1 MAPGIGHRRLRPAR
15 FKLERYTQHDLAAI
29 PPPEPSVPPSDS
41 TRPPADGGNLV
52 SRLPP
57 ELTTTI
63 LLYLDLNSLL
73 TLRLINTLYRT
84 LIDSLHPYTLLKQH
98 APHTL
103 RILHKVQLASHF
115 PLHQL
120 YSEFRHPHCRAC
132 GAFGPLVFL
141 PTLTRC
147 CHRCLWTRAR
157 FQVARI
163 GFLVDHLVD
172 QFPGDL
178 APEELEALVA
188 LLKQLPTVHVF
199 PGAYGRDPLHFDII
213 DEPIGLVS
221 IAEAEKATVK
231 WLGTHERFRESIAS
245 LKAPRLGQGQSQ
257 SQGQG
262 QGQDQDQGRTESS
275 INIPRLME
283 IYEMARSRWM
293 GTGATDLPYWDAQR
307 QMAESG
313 IYCSP
318 CALQREY
325 ENRYEQDEG
334 MGEEGQGDTLI
345 WDGDDGTDARNTTG
359 PRVDNAA
366 FYMGDI
372 CRHFEEC
379 ELLRKGYVFGMK
391 DGMTRGI
398 GNGPDFWI
406 NADGCIVY
414 DRD

>member
-15 FKLERYTQHDLAAI
+15 FKLELYTQHDLAAI
-29 PPPEPSVPPSDS
+29 PPPDPSVPSPNI
-41 TRPPADGGNLV
+41 TRPRADGGNLV
-52 SRLPP
+52 TRLPP

-103 RILHKVQLASHF
+103 RILHKVQLASQF

-120 YSEFRHPHCRAC
+120 YTEFRHPHCRAC

-147 CHRCLWTRAR
+147 CDRCLWTQTR
-157 FQVARI
+157 FQVARV
-163 GFLVDHLVD
+163 GFLVD

-178 APEELEALVA
+178 TPDELETLVS

-199 PGAYGRDPLHFDII
+199 PGPYGRDPLHFDII

-245 LKAPRLGQGQSQ
+245 LKAPLQRRGQGRSQ
-257 SQGQG
+257 EPGQR
-262 QGQDQDQGRTESS
+262 QDNQGRTEFS
-275 INIPRLME
+275 IDIHRLME

-293 GTGATDLPYWDAQR
+293 GMGATDLPYWDTQR

-318 CALQREY
+318 CTLQKEY
-325 ENRYEQDEG
+325 ENRYEQDDG
-334 MGEEGQGDTLI
+334 MGEEGQGGGALI
-345 WDGDDGTDARNTTG
+345 WDGDDHGTDARNTTG

-379 ELLRKGYVFGMK
+379 ERLRKGYVFGMK

-398 GNGPDFWI
+398 WNGPDFWI
-406 NADGCIVY
+406 SADGSIVY
-414 DRD
+414 DHD

>member
-15 FKLERYTQHDLAAI
+15 LKLELYTEYDLAKI
-29 PPPEPSVPPSDS
+29 PPPAPSAPPSDS

-52 SRLPP
+52 ARLPP

-63 LLYLDLNSLL
+63 LLHLDLNSLL

-120 YSEFRHPHCRAC
+120 YAEFRHPHCRAC

-147 CHRCLWTRAR
+147 CDRCIWTRPR

-163 GFLVDHLVD
+163 GFLAS
-172 QFPGDL
+172 QFPGDFTD
-178 APEELEALVA
+178 EELETLVS
-188 LLKQLPTVHVF
+188 LLRQLPIVRVF
-199 PGAYGRDPLHFDII
+199 TGVYGRDPSPIDIVH
-213 DEPIGLVS
+213 EPIGIVS
-221 IAEAEKATVK
+221 VAEAEKAIVN
-231 WLGTHERFRESIAS
+231 WLGTVERFRGVIAS
-245 LKAPRLGQGQSQ
+245 LKAPR
-257 SQGQG
+257 
-262 QGQDQDQGRTESS
+262 GRTEPSS
-275 INIPRLME
+275 DVLRLME
-283 IYEMARSRWM
+283 MYGTARSRWM
-293 GTGATDLPYWDAQR
+293 GTGVTDLPYWDAQR

-325 ENRYEQDEG
+325 ENRYEYNEELGGEG
-334 MGEEGQGDTLI
+334 RRWDTLI
-345 WDGDDGTDARNTTG
+345 WDGDDDAGARNTDG
-359 PRVDNAA
+359 PRGDDVA

-372 CRHFEEC
+372 CSHFEEC

-406 NADGCIVY
+406 HADGHIVY

>member
-15 FKLERYTQHDLAAI
+15 FKLELYTQHDLAAI
-29 PPPEPSVPPSDS
+29 PPPNPSIPTFDS
-41 TRPPADGGNLV
+41 KCPRAGGGNLV
-52 SRLPP
+52 TRLPP

-120 YSEFRHPHCRAC
+120 YTEFRHPHCRAC
-132 GAFGPLVFL
+132 GAFGTLVFL

-147 CHRCLWTRAR
+147 CDRCLWTRAH
-157 FQVARI
+157 FQVAHI
-163 GFLVDHLVD
+163 GFLAD
-172 QFPGDL
+172 QFPGNL
-178 APEELEALVA
+178 TPVELEALVS

-199 PGAYGRDPLHFDII
+199 PGAYGRDRLHFDII
-213 DEPIGLVS
+213 DEPTGLVS

-231 WLGTHERFRESIAS
+231 WLGTRERFRGSIAS
-245 LKAPRLGQGQSQ
+245 LKAPRLGR
-257 SQGQG
+257 GQG
-262 QGQDQDQGRTESS
+262 QGRGRGQGQGLSQDQGRTESS

-293 GTGATDLPYWDAQR
+293 GMGATDFPYWDAQR

-318 CALQREY
+318 CTLQKEY
-325 ENRYEQDEG
+325 EYRYEQDEG
-334 MGEEGQGDTLI
+334 MEEEGHGDTLI
-345 WDGDDGTDARNTTG
+345 WDGDDHGADARNTTG

-379 ELLRKGYVFGMK
+379 ERLRKGYVFGMK